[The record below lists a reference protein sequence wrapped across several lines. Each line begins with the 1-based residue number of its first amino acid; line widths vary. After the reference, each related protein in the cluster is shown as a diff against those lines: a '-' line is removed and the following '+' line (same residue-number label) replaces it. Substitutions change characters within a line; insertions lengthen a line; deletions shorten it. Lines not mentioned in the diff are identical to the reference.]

1 MNILILNRRDI
12 ANPAGGGA
20 EVYTHEIAKGM
31 VERGAQVTVF
41 SSSFSG
47 AADGEDIDSVRHI
60 RRGNELTV
68 HFRGFWY
75 AFRHRREFDLIID
88 QFNGLGFFTFLIPG
102 VRRMMLIH
110 QLYREFWFRELGF
123 MGALPYAVEPVL
135 LRRYRKLPAV
145 TVSESTKSDLKALGF
160 QDISIVMNALGIDPL
175 PELPQKEARPTL
187 IFLGRLRSTKRPEDA
202 LKIYREIRLAEVDAQ
217 LWFVG
222 RGPDEERLR
231 REVDELEGVVF
242 HGYVDEQTKLNLLR
256 RAHLMLVPGV
266 REGFGINVLEG
277 AAMGTPAV
285 GYDVHGLRDSIQDG
299 RTGVLVK
306 GPREAA
312 SRVLELLKDP
322 ERYQAMVRACLEYTR
337 QFSWPQR
344 AEEFWNTVQRIME
357 HRRS

>member
-1 MNILILNRRDI
+1 
-12 ANPAGGGA
+12 
-20 EVYTHEIAKGM
+20 
-31 VERGAQVTVF
+31 
-41 SSSFSG
+41 
-47 AADGEDIDSVRHI
+47 
-60 RRGNELTV
+60 
-68 HFRGFWY
+68 
-75 AFRHRREFDLIID
+75 
-88 QFNGLGFFTFLIPG
+88 
-102 VRRMMLIH
+102 MMLIH